1 MAISVGVL
9 VSPKLN
15 SFHLLHA
22 HRWTAIPYIHHLLR
36 RRRRRQRSCRRR
48 VLAVYHHLNVA
59 DAYVRLSAYRC
70 CCWLFSGDC
79 FFFFVGSPH
88 WLKMKS
94 VATAAQRAETGGI
107 FAYIKMLF
115 GNVMALIVNWFLV
128 EKQVLSS
135 HFGRFGRCRWFF
147 EHFIV
152 WCARVYRD
160 KYITR
165 TKRALDVGSKFWSPK
180 DYIEDFCGLFK
191 AIFNTTWTNSVW

>member
-48 VLAVYHHLNVA
+48 VSAVYHHLNVA
-59 DAYVRLSAYRC
+59 DAYVRLSAYWC

-79 FFFFVGSPH
+79 FFFCWFATLAEDEKRSYSRTESRDWWYFRIYKDAVWQCHGINRELVFGGKTSA
-88 WLKMKS
+88 LLTFRLVRS
-94 VATAAQRAETGGI
+94 VS
-107 FAYIKMLF
+107 
-115 GNVMALIVNWFLV
+115 LV
-128 EKQVLSS
+128 
-135 HFGRFGRCRWFF
+135 FWT
-147 EHFIV
+147 FIV